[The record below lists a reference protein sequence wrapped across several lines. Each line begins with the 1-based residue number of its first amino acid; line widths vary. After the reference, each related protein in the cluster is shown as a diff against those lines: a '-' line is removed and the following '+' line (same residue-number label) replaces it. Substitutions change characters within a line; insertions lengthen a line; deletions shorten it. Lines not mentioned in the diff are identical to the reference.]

1 MTAFQVGLVAVLG
14 FCFFA
19 SGFLSGSETSVV
31 AIPRERL
38 EQLRGQGRRG
48 ERLAV
53 LAEDPEST
61 IGTILVANNFV
72 NILAAT
78 IATVLATDLIGEP
91 FGPIIATLGMTAVIL
106 VVGEITPK
114 TMASRAPEAYGLV
127 AALPL
132 YWLSR
137 ILTPVSHVF
146 IGVSRWLLRFTPW
159 KGTGGPDVTEE
170 DIRSLSAL
178 GVAGGGIGQEAHEI
192 IDALFVAAD
201 RPVREVMTPR
211 VDVVSVQ
218 LPLSLDRIRAAVSE
232 TGYSRFPVLGEEG
245 SLDDLVGVLYVKD
258 VMRAGDQ
265 IDPRELR
272 SLVRTPQFVPES
284 AALLDVLRDFRAR
297 RTGFAVVLD
306 EHGGF
311 DGLITVKDLVGE
323 LIGDLQDEHDAG
335 FPLLEQLVDGTWLA
349 DGRIPFEDIEETLG
363 VSLPDGPYATI
374 AGLFLAQHGAV
385 PDEGDSEIIDEVR
398 LTVDQMDRNRIAA
411 VRLERIMGTGE

>member
-1 MTAFQVGLVAVLG
+1 M
-14 FCFFA
+14 
-19 SGFLSGSETSVV
+19 
-31 AIPRERL
+31 
-38 EQLRGQGRRG
+38 
-48 ERLAV
+48 
-53 LAEDPEST
+53 LAEDPEGT

-91 FGPIIATLGMTAVIL
+91 LGPIVATFGMTAVIL
-106 VVGEITPK
+106 VLGEITPK
-114 TMASRAPEAYGLV
+114 MMASRVPETYGLF

-137 ILTPVSHVF
+137 ALTPVSRVF

-159 KGTGGPDVTEE
+159 KVTGGPEVTEE
-170 DIRSLSAL
+170 DVRSLSAL
-178 GVAGGGIGQEAHEI
+178 GVAGGGIGREAHEI

-211 VDVVSVQ
+211 VDVVSVR
-218 LPLSLDRIRAAVSE
+218 LPLTLDRIRAIVAE
-232 TGYSRFPVLGEEG
+232 TGYSRFPVLGEVG

-258 VMRAGDQ
+258 VMRAGGQVDT
-265 IDPRELR
+265 RGLR

-335 FPLLEQLVDGTWLA
+335 VALLEEVGEGTWLA
-349 DGRIPFEDIEETLG
+349 DGRIPYEDIEGVLG
-363 VSLPDGPYATI
+363 VSLPDGPYTTI
-374 AGLFLAQHGAV
+374 AGLFLAQHGAI
-385 PDEGDSEIIDEVR
+385 PAEGDSEVIDGVR
-398 LTVDQMDRNRIAA
+398 LTVDRMDRNRIAA
-411 VRLERIMGTGE
+411 VQVERITGEGG

>member
-1 MTAFQVGLVAVLG
+1 MAVLG
-14 FCFFA
+14 LCFFA

-38 EQLRGQGRRG
+38 DQLRAQGRRG
-48 ERLAV
+48 ERLAA
-53 LAEDPEST
+53 LAEDPEGT

-91 FGPIIATLGMTAVIL
+91 AGPIIATFGMTAAIL
-106 VVGEITPK
+106 VLGEITPK
-114 TMASRAPEAYGLV
+114 TMASRRPESYGLF

-132 YWLSR
+132 YGLR
-137 ILTPVSHVF
+137 RALTPISRVF
-146 IGVSRWLLRFTPW
+146 IGISRWLLTFTRW
-159 KGTGGPDVTEE
+159 RGTSGADVTEE
-170 DIRSLSAL
+170 DIRALSAL

-211 VDVVSVQ
+211 VDVVSVR
-218 LPLSLDRIRAAVSE
+218 LPLSVETIRDVVAK

-258 VMRAGDQ
+258 VLRAGET
-265 IDPRELR
+265 IDAKGLR
-272 SLVRTPQFVPES
+272 ALIRTPQFVPDS

-297 RTGFAVVLD
+297 RTGYAVVLD

-311 DGLITVKDLVGE
+311 DGLITVKDLIGE
-323 LIGDLQDEHDAG
+323 LIGDLKDEYDAG
-335 FPLLEQLVDGTWLA
+335 VPLLEALDDGSFLA
-349 DGRIPFEDIEETLG
+349 DGRIPYEDVEAALG

-374 AGLFLAQHGAV
+374 AGLFLAEHGAV
-385 PDEGDSEIIDEVR
+385 PEEGDTEEVEEVR
-398 LTVDQMDRNRIAA
+398 LTVDRMDRNRIATLR
-411 VRLERIMGTGE
+411 VERTVGELPPL